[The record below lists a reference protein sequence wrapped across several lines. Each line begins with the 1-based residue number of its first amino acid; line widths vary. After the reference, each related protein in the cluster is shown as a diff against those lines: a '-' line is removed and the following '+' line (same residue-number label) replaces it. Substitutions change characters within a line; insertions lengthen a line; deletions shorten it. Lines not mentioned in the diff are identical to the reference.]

1 MLEERGETE
10 LLDASGELMGTL
22 IAVEEKLVQLWETG
36 TGQDQVRWP
45 VKALGRLTYL
55 ARNVATSDFPP
66 TDQQRAVYEILKERL
81 EAAAEELEGLRLN
94 TLPAFNRLLQQRGL
108 SPVNGGR

>member
-1 MLEERGETE
+1 
-10 LLDASGELMGTL
+10 
-22 IAVEEKLVQLWETG
+22 
-36 TGQDQVRWP
+36 
-45 VKALGRLTYL
+45 
-55 ARNVATSDFPP
+55 VATSDFPP